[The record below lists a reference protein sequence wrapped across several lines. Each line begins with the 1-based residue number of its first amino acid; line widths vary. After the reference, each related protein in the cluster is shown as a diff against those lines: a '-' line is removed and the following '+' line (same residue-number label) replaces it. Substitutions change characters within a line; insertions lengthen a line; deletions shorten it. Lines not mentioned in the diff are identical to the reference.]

1 MASEKRVGVTL
12 EYRSKGAKEAEAGAR
27 GVTNAVEDLAAKLKK
42 ADFTP
47 FDSLAKKLQRAE
59 FGSGASGISGS
70 MAAVRKEMSLT
81 AREATQLSY
90 QLNDIFVSLAGGQK
104 PLMVLIQQGSQITG
118 LFGGIGATFVRLTP
132 LVLQWAP
139 ALAAAATSAAALYA
153 VLKAPAIGNAAA
165 KKIADIGDAADRAKV
180 SSDRL
185 QAVMK
190 AIAEAGGTPAAE
202 VKGAAEDA
210 INRLR
215 ETILAAKKAQID
227 ATKGKPSFAKRMSVP
242 GPGEDPFEKA
252 NGAQTGKFYKT
263 VRPSYQDKSPQP
275 VKGEP
280 SLGKVDIDKLD
291 IPKPGAKKTAPPE
304 GPAPDLTKINTPFP
318 GLDDVASK
326 LKVDVRDL
334 DGTLPSLLKF
344 LERIAKAFSQI
355 KDEAK
360 KLELSID
367 LDKALTVPISKL
379 VQSGNMEAL
388 RKAFSGV
395 VDETEKFSKG
405 QVDQSK
411 NIRNKDELNQY
422 RQDIQDTKQKAPLL
436 NAAEAANNQTGD
448 QITKDIRNVG
458 FLDQAYRTLGDTMDR
473 INRIKAGDQQAIA
486 DSPALSAV
494 VSAVQSMNAAK
505 DTVSTKGA
513 EALAQATS
521 EAGQNS
527 QAVKDGLAAGDA
539 VAKAL
544 ADDANRAADALGRA
558 ADNAVRIKVPDT
570 NAVFDPSGGS
580 GNSGY
585 AEGGFVS
592 GAGTSTSDSIPA
604 MLSNGEFVVRAAKV
618 GQPGVLGFLHALNG
632 GVSLPSLFGR
642 RRYAEGGLVGGLP
655 FAGAA
660 VGASSGGRGLT
671 LVLDNK
677 TFGGFSGPNDA
688 MDSLER
694 YAIQRRMSSTTKR
707 TPSRVG

>member
-59 FGSGASGISGS
+59 FGNGSLGVPGS
-70 MAAVRKEMSLT
+70 MASLRQEMSLT

-118 LFGGIGATFVRLTP
+118 LFGGIGATFARLTP

-139 ALAAAATSAAALYA
+139 ALAAAAASGAALFA
-153 VLKAPAIGNAAA
+153 VLQAPAIGNAAA

-190 AIAEAGGTPAAE
+190 AIVEAGGTPAAE
-202 VKGAAEDA
+202 VKGAAEEA

-215 ETILAAKKAQID
+215 ETILAAKRAQID

-252 NGAQTGKFYKT
+252 SGSQGAKQYKT
-263 VRPSYQDKSPQP
+263 VRPSYQEKSPQP
-275 VKGEP
+275 GVP
-280 SLGKVDIDKLD
+280 KV
-291 IPKPGAKKTAPPE
+291 AAQ
-304 GPAPDLTKINTPFP
+304 GPVPDLTKINTPFP

-334 DGTLPSLLKF
+334 NGTLPSLLKF
-344 LERIAKAFSQI
+344 LERISKAFSQI
-355 KDEAK
+355 VDEAQ

-379 VQSGNMEAL
+379 VQSGNIDAL

-395 VDETEKFSKG
+395 VDETEKFSKS
-405 QVDQSK
+405 QVAQSK

-458 FLDQAYRTLGDTMDR
+458 LLDQAYKMLGQTMDA
-473 INRIKAGDQQAIA
+473 INRIKAGDQKSIA
-486 DSPALSAV
+486 DNPALSTV
-494 VSAVQSMNAAK
+494 ISAVQAMNAAK
-505 DTVSTKGA
+505 DTISTKGA

-521 EAGQNS
+521 EAGKNS

-544 ADDANRAADALGRA
+544 ADNATRAADALGRA
-558 ADNAVRIKVPDT
+558 ADNAARIKVPD
-570 NAVFDPSGGS
+570 ARAAFPDPSGGS

-585 AEGGFVS
+585 SEGGFVS

-618 GQPGVLGFLHALNG
+618 GQPGVLSFLHALNG

-660 VGASSGGRGLT
+660 AAPTGNRSLT

-677 TFGGFSGPNDA
+677 TFGGFSGSSDA
-688 MDSLER
+688 LDSLER
-694 YAIQRRMSSTTKR
+694 YAIHRRISSTTKR

>member
-1 MASEKRVGVTL
+1 MGSDKRVGITL
-12 EYRSKGAKEAEAGAR
+12 EYKTKGAKEAEAGTR
-27 GVTNAVEDLAAKLKK
+27 GVTNAVEDLTAKLKK

-59 FGSGASGISGS
+59 FGGGASGATAG
-70 MAAVRKEMSLT
+70 MAAARKEMSLT
-81 AREATQLSY
+81 AFEATQLSY
-90 QLNDIFVSLAGGQK
+90 QLNDVFVSLAGGQK

-118 LFGGIGATFVRLTP
+118 LFGGIGATFMRLTP

-139 ALAAAATSAAALYA
+139 ALAAAAASAGALYA
-153 VLKAPAIGNAAA
+153 VLKAPSIGNDAA

-190 AIAEAGGTPAAE
+190 AIVEAGRTPAAE
-202 VKGAAEDA
+202 VKDAAENA

-215 ETILAAKKAQID
+215 ETILAAKKAQVD

-252 NGAQTGKFYKT
+252 EGSQSGSVYKT
-263 VRPSYQDKSPQP
+263 VRPTYQDKSPQP

-280 SLGKVDIDKLD
+280 SLGKVEIDKPD
-291 IPKPGAKKTAPPE
+291 IPRPGAKKSAPQE

-344 LERIAKAFSQI
+344 LERISKAFAQV
-355 KDEAK
+355 KDEAQ

-379 VQSGNMEAL
+379 VQSGNLDAL
-388 RKAFSGV
+388 RTAFSGA
-395 VDETEKFSKG
+395 VDETEKFSKP
-405 QVDQSK
+405 QVDQSQR
-411 NIRNKDELNQY
+411 IRNQDELNQY
-422 RQDIQDTKQKAPLL
+422 RQDIQETKQKAPLL

-448 QITKDIRNVG
+448 QITKNIQNVG
-458 FLDQAYRTLGDTMDR
+458 LLDQAYRLLGDTMDR
-473 INRIKAGDQQAIA
+473 INKIKAGDQKTIA
-486 DSPALSAV
+486 DNPALSTV

-505 DTVSTKGA
+505 DTVSQKGA

-527 QAVKDGLAAGDA
+527 QALKDGLAAGDA

-558 ADNAVRIKVPDT
+558 ADNAARIKVPDT
-570 NAVFDPSGGS
+570 SAVFDPSGGS

-592 GAGTSTSDSIPA
+592 GPGTSTSDSIPA
-604 MLSNGEFVVRAAKV
+604 MLSDGEFVVRAAKV
-618 GQPGVLGFLHALNG
+618 GQPGVLGFLRALNG

-642 RRYAEGGLVGGLP
+642 RRFAEGGLVGGLP

-660 VGASSGGRGLT
+660 AGGGQPVHVHFDGVSIGPLHASRSVVDQLLREESKRRVSSAGR
-671 LVLDNK
+671 
-677 TFGGFSGPNDA
+677 A
-688 MDSLER
+688 
-694 YAIQRRMSSTTKR
+694 
-707 TPSRVG
+707 PSRVG